1 MQKHRLQAKTFINKY
16 VSGFWCEED
25 DDRGFPLDEALWT
38 HVLVQE
44 NNKTT

>member
-25 DDRGFPLDEALWT
+25 DRGFPLDEALLYGLT
-38 HVLVQE
+38 Y
-44 NNKTT
+44 